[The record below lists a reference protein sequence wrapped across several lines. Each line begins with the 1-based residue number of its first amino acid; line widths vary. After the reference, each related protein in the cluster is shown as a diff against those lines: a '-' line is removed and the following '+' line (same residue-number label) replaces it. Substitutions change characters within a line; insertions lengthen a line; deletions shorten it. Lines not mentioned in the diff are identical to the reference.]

1 MYPIAESFRLCIQVM
16 SLPQFPLNVL
26 GSVLAR
32 NRTEVFRPLAPGD
45 KLTYRLRHGGGFGRY
60 LNSTSPQRDVP
71 YHTIT
76 ITCTGAQWT
85 LSSA

>member
-32 NRTEVFRPLAPGD
+32 NRTEVFRSLAPGD
-45 KLTYRLRHGGGFGRY
+45 KITYRC
-60 LNSTSPQRDVP
+60 SVDPQFRVTEKGDTEADLVSEARRQ
-71 YHTIT
+71 
-76 ITCTGAQWT
+76 GE
-85 LSSA
+85 